1 MVEEM
6 GVKTNNQRG
15 IFGSFG
21 DDDSLLFFFL
31 ILVVLFQCGCI
42 SNTDDD
48 SLLFFFLLLVILFGN
63 DFCCWWIKSRI
74 RRDFI
79 FAKLVWHNRA
89 YML

>member
-6 GVKTNNQRG
+6 GVKTNQCRG
-15 IFGSFG
+15 GFLGGFG

-31 ILVVLFQCGCI
+31 LLVVLFQCGCI

-63 DFCCWWIKSRI
+63 NFCC
-74 RRDFI
+74 
-79 FAKLVWHNRA
+79 
-89 YML
+89 